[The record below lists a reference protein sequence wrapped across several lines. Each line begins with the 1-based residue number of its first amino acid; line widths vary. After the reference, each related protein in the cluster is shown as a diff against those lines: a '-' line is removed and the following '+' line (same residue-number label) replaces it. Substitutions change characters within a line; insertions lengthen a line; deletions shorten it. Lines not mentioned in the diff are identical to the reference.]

1 MIHCLIFNVKVE
13 KKPQHTHGF
22 TFTLRSLLSHPSL
35 SQTEKII
42 WYSPL
47 GIPNH
52 AIKGMMQGHYKM
64 GAIMAN

>member
-1 MIHCLIFNVKVE
+1 MLRKYIYIKTF
-13 KKPQHTHGF
+13 PQHTHGF
-22 TFTLRSLLSHPSL
+22 TFTLRSLLSHPSLFL